1 MNNFEFATAARI
13 VFGAGKLK
21 ELRAIA
27 GEFGQRALFVHSHS
41 ALQAATLAALPNC
54 VPFSVTGE
62 PTIELI
68 RAGIRLAKQERC
80 DVVVSLGGGSVID
93 AGKAIAALVTNGGDP
108 LDYVEVVGKGQ
119 AITKPGLPF
128 IAIPTTAGT
137 GAEVTRNAVLFSP
150 EHHVK
155 VSLRGQHLLARVA
168 LVDPELTYNLPPSI
182 TANTGLDALT
192 QLIEPFVSC
201 RANPLTG
208 ALCREGM
215 QRVARSL
222 RQAYATGAPAA
233 RADMA
238 LASLFGGLALANAG
252 LGAVHGFAA
261 PLGGMYDAPHGALC
275 AALLPAVM
283 TVNERAVRS
292 RTGVSPVNPDK
303 EDRRP
308 FDALRVP
315 SNVEGDA
322 CPTIIQRFEEVRHI
336 VGDLAELGQALG
348 VKPLRELGVRRAEFP
363 VIIEKAAAA
372 SSMKGNPI
380 QLTTAQLG
388 EILELAWEA
397 PTTPRIFSGRA

>member
-1 MNNFEFATAARI
+1 MNFEFATATRI
-13 VFGAGKLK
+13 IFGAGKLQDLPK
-21 ELRAIA
+21 LVS
-27 GEFGQRALFVHSHS
+27 EFGQRALFVQSQS
-41 ALQAATLAALPNC
+41 AAPAAALAGLPNC
-54 VPFSVTGE
+54 VPFPVTGE

-68 RAGIRLAKQERC
+68 RAGIRLAKQEQC

-93 AGKAIAALVTNGGDP
+93 AGKAIAVLLTNGGDP
-108 LDYVEVVGKGQ
+108 LDYVEVIGKGQ

-137 GAEVTRNAVLFSP
+137 GAEVTRNSVLYSP

-168 LVDPELTYNLPPSI
+168 LVDPELTYHLPPAI

-192 QLIEPFVSC
+192 QLIEPFISC
-201 RANPLTG
+201 RANPLTD

-215 QRVARSL
+215 HRIARSL
-222 RQAYATGAPAA
+222 RQAYATGAPEA

-238 LASLFGGLALANAG
+238 LAGLFGGLALANAG

-292 RTGVSPVNPDK
+292 SWTGVPPVNLDK
-303 EDRRP
+303 ENRR
-308 FDALRVP
+308 DV
-315 SNVEGDA
+315 
-322 CPTIIQRFEEVRHI
+322 CPAIIQRFEEMRQI
-336 VGDLAELGQALG
+336 VGDLAELGRALG
-348 VKPLRELGVRRAEFP
+348 IKPLRELGVRRAEFP
-363 VIIEKAAAA
+363 VIIEKAAVA
-372 SSMKGNPI
+372 SSMKGNPVP
-380 QLTTAQLG
+380 LTPAQLV
-388 EILELAWEA
+388 EILELAW
-397 PTTPRIFSGRA
+397 

>member
-1 MNNFEFATAARI
+1 MNFEFATATRI

-21 ELRAIA
+21 ELRSIA
-27 GEFGQRALFVHSHS
+27 GEFGQRALFVQSQS
-41 ALQAATLAALPNC
+41 ALPAAAASAVPNC
-54 VPFSVTGE
+54 VPFPVTGE

-93 AGKAIAALVTNGGDP
+93 AGKAIAVLLTNGGDP
-108 LDYVEVVGKGQ
+108 LDYIEVIGKGQ

-128 IAIPTTAGT
+128 IGIPTTAGT
-137 GAEVTRNAVLFSP
+137 GAEVTRNSVLFSP
-150 EHHVK
+150 EHQVK

-201 RANPLTG
+201 RANPLTD

-215 QRVARSL
+215 HRVARSL
-222 RQAYATGAPAA
+222 RRAYATGAPEA

-292 RTGVSPVNPDK
+292 SWTGVPPVNSGK
-303 EDRRP
+303 EDRR
-308 FDALRVP
+308 DV
-315 SNVEGDA
+315 
-322 CPTIIQRFEEVRHI
+322 CPTIQRFEEVRQI

-348 VKPLRELGVRRAEFP
+348 VKTLRDLGVRRAEFP
-363 VIIEKAAAA
+363 VIIEKAAVA
-372 SSMKGNPI
+372 SSMKGNPVP
-380 QLTTAQLG
+380 LTPAQLA
-388 EILELAWEA
+388 EILELAW
-397 PTTPRIFSGRA
+397 

>member
-1 MNNFEFATAARI
+1 MNFEFATAARI

-21 ELRAIA
+21 ELRSIA

-41 ALQAATLAALPNC
+41 ALPVAAASALPNC
-54 VPFSVTGE
+54 VPLPVTGE

-68 RAGIRLAKQERC
+68 RAGICLAKQEQC
-80 DVVVSLGGGSVID
+80 DAVVSLGGGSVID
-93 AGKAIAALVTNGGDP
+93 AGKAIAVLLTNGGDP
-108 LDYVEVVGKGQ
+108 LDYVEVIGKGQ
-119 AITKPGLPF
+119 AITQPGLPF

-137 GAEVTRNAVLFSP
+137 GAEVTRNSVLFSP

-155 VSLRGQHLLARVA
+155 VSLRGPRLLARVA
-168 LVDPELTYNLPPSI
+168 LVDPELTYNLPPAI

-201 RANPLTG
+201 RANPLTD

-215 QRVARSL
+215 HRVARSL
-222 RQAYATGAPAA
+222 RRAYATGAPEA

-238 LASLFGGLALANAG
+238 LASLFGGLALANSG

-283 TVNERAVRS
+283 TVNERFAPAK
-292 RTGVSPVNPDK
+292 T
-303 EDRRP
+303 
-308 FDALRVP
+308 
-315 SNVEGDA
+315 
-322 CPTIIQRFEEVRHI
+322 RFEEVRQI
-336 VGDLAELGQALG
+336 VGDLAALSQALG
-348 VKPLRELGVRRAEFP
+348 VKTLRDLGVQRAEFP
-363 VIIEKAAAA
+363 VIIEKAAVA

-380 QLTTAQLG
+380 PLPPAQLA
-388 EILELAWEA
+388 EILELAW
-397 PTTPRIFSGRA
+397 

>member
-1 MNNFEFATAARI
+1 MNFEFATAARI

-21 ELRAIA
+21 ELPAIA

-41 ALQAATLAALPNC
+41 ALPAATASALPNC
-54 VPFSVTGE
+54 VLFPVAGE

-80 DVVVSLGGGSVID
+80 DVVVSLGGGSVLD
-93 AGKAIAALVTNGGDP
+93 AGKAIAVLVTNGGDP
-108 LDYVEVVGKGQ
+108 LDYAEVIGQGQ

-168 LVDPELTYNLPPSI
+168 LVDPELTYNLPPAI

-201 RANPLTG
+201 RANPLTD

-222 RQAYATGAPAA
+222 CRAYATGAPAA

-283 TVNERAVRS
+283 TVNERSLQRLGGS
-292 RTGVSPVNPDK
+292 L
-303 EDRRP
+303 
-308 FDALRVP
+308 AL
-315 SNVEGDA
+315 
-322 CPTIIQRFEEVRHI
+322 QRFEEVRQI
-336 VGDLAELGQALG
+336 VGDLAEFGQALG

-380 QLTTAQLG
+380 QLTPAQLG
-388 EILELAWEA
+388 EILDLAW
-397 PTTPRIFSGRA
+397 

>member
-1 MNNFEFATAARI
+1 MNFEFATAARI

-21 ELRAIA
+21 ELRSIA
-27 GEFGQRALFVHSHS
+27 GAFGQRALFVQSQS
-41 ALQAATLAALPNC
+41 AAPAAALAALPNC
-54 VPFSVTGE
+54 VPFPVTGE

-68 RAGIRLAKQERC
+68 RTGIRLAKQEQC

-93 AGKAIAALVTNGGDP
+93 AGKAIAVLLTNGGDP
-108 LDYVEVVGKGQ
+108 LDYVEVIGKGQ

-137 GAEVTRNAVLFSP
+137 GAEVTRNSVLYSP

-168 LVDPELTYNLPPSI
+168 LVDPELTYHLPPAI

-192 QLIEPFVSC
+192 QLIEPFISC
-201 RANPLTG
+201 RANPLTD

-215 QRVARSL
+215 HRIARSL
-222 RQAYATGAPAA
+222 RQAYATGAPEA

-238 LASLFGGLALANAG
+238 LAGLFGGLALANAG

-292 RTGVSPVNPDK
+292 SWTGVPPVNLDK
-303 EDRRP
+303 ENRR
-308 FDALRVP
+308 DV
-315 SNVEGDA
+315 
-322 CPTIIQRFEEVRHI
+322 CPAIIQRFEEMRQI
-336 VGDLAELGQALG
+336 VGDLAELGRALG
-348 VKPLRELGVRRAEFP
+348 IKPLRELGVRRAEFP
-363 VIIEKAAAA
+363 VIIEKAAVA
-372 SSMKGNPI
+372 SSMKGNPVP
-380 QLTTAQLG
+380 LTPAQLV
-388 EILELAWEA
+388 EILELAW
-397 PTTPRIFSGRA
+397 

>member
-1 MNNFEFATAARI
+1 MNFEFATAARI

-21 ELRAIA
+21 ELPAIA
-27 GEFGQRALFVHSHS
+27 SEFGHRALLVHSRSTLPS
-41 ALQAATLAALPNC
+41 ATASALPNG
-54 VPFSVTGE
+54 VLFPVAGE

-68 RAGIRLAKQERC
+68 RAGIRLAKQECC
-80 DVVVSLGGGSVID
+80 DVVVSLGGGSVLD
-93 AGKAIAALVTNGGDP
+93 AGKAIAVLVTNGGDP
-108 LDYVEVVGKGQ
+108 LDYAEVIGKGQ

-168 LVDPELTYNLPPSI
+168 LVDPELTYNLPPAI

-201 RANPLTG
+201 RANPLTD
-208 ALCREGM
+208 ALCREGLR
-215 QRVARSL
+215 RVARSL
-222 RQAYATGAPAA
+222 RQAYATGAPEA

-283 TVNERAVRS
+283 TVNEKAVHS
-292 RTGVSPVNPDK
+292 RTGVPPVNLDK
-303 EDRRP
+303 EDRR
-308 FDALRVP
+308 
-315 SNVEGDA
+315 DA
-322 CPTIIQRFEEVRHI
+322 CPTIIQRFEEVRQI
-336 VGDLAELGQALG
+336 IGDLAELGQALG

-363 VIIEKAAAA
+363 VIIEKAAVA
-372 SSMKGNPI
+372 SSMKGNPAK
-380 QLTTAQLG
+380 LTPAQLG
-388 EILELAWEA
+388 EILELAW
-397 PTTPRIFSGRA
+397 

>member
-1 MNNFEFATAARI
+1 MNFEFATAARI

-21 ELRAIA
+21 ELRSIA
-27 GEFGQRALFVHSHS
+27 GEFGQRALFVHSQS
-41 ALQAATLAALPNC
+41 ALPATATTALPNC
-54 VPFSVTGE
+54 VPFPVAGE

-68 RAGIRLAKQERC
+68 RAGIRLAKQEHC

-93 AGKAIAALVTNGGDP
+93 AGKAIAALLTNGGDP
-108 LDYVEVVGKGQ
+108 LDYVEVIGKGQ

-137 GAEVTRNAVLFSP
+137 GAEVTRNSVLFSP

-168 LVDPELTYNLPPSI
+168 LVDPELTYNLPPAI

-201 RANPLTG
+201 RANPLTD
-208 ALCREGM
+208 ALCRDGM
-215 QRVARSL
+215 HRVARSL
-222 RQAYATGAPAA
+222 RRAYTTGAPEA

-292 RTGVSPVNPDK
+292 WTGVPPVNPNK
-303 EDRRP
+303 SDRR
-308 FDALRVP
+308 
-315 SNVEGDA
+315 DA
-322 CPTIIQRFEEVRHI
+322 CPTIQRFEEIRQI

-348 VKPLRELGVRRAEFP
+348 VKTLRELGVRRAEFP
-363 VIIEKAAAA
+363 AIIEKAAVA
-372 SSMKGNPI
+372 SSMKGNPVP
-380 QLTTAQLG
+380 LAPAQLA
-388 EILELAWEA
+388 EILELAW
-397 PTTPRIFSGRA
+397 